1 MRPWKVILTYKCLND
16 RMTGPRCLDRKYDRY
31 SQDGPCGLPSHAP
44 CNGSDHTD
52 PSSARE
58 GLVFGWPCHT
68 LLQDERRCGRHA
80 DSGDA
85 MAKRKSSRIDVVES
99 KPPRQGPRL
108 SHITGHSSNSS
119 PKFYSSSSKTAV
131 KLMGLDLKALHCPI
145 SLRLL
150 VLLLHL
156 PASLRMRT
164 SETKT
169 SKIRAQ
175 QLDQPRFL
183 VSVMDE
189 RE

>member
-1 MRPWKVILTYKCLND
+1 MEP
-16 RMTGPRCLDRKYDRY
+16 
-31 SQDGPCGLPSHAP
+31 
-44 CNGSDHTD
+44 
-52 PSSARE
+52 
-58 GLVFGWPCHT
+58 
-68 LLQDERRCGRHA
+68 
-80 DSGDA
+80 
-85 MAKRKSSRIDVVES
+85 
-99 KPPRQGPRL
+99 
-108 SHITGHSSNSS
+108 
-119 PKFYSSSSKTAV
+119 
-131 KLMGLDLKALHCPI
+131 DLGALHCPI